1 MLPMACLRSPVNTP
15 KITAALIFLL
25 AVLARTGHPCKRS
38 GGEARPA
45 AMVEVAEVT
54 MAHP

>member
-1 MLPMACLRSPVNTP
+1 MACLRSPVNTP

-38 GGEARPA
+38 WGEARPA